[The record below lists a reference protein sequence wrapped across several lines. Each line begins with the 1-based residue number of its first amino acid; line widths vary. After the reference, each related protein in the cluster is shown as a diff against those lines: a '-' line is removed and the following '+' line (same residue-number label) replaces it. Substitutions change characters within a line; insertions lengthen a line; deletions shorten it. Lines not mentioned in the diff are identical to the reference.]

1 MVKTWESS
9 LITHLACTLA
19 TGWKPNLSLSGAVES
34 ASQNNVSFFP
44 SETAEGELEATD
56 GSLAKA
62 DASRTEGVAGVVW
75 RFGYRKILS
84 FQIFQHASDGSTAWQ
99 ILEPGQGGSEGEAVP
114 GLGTAI
120 AAVNGWCLRLDFKTL
135 LWML

>member
-1 MVKTWESS
+1 LKVHPKTMS
-9 LITHLACTLA
+9 LFSRAKQH
-19 TGWKPNLSLSGAVES
+19 
-34 ASQNNVSFFP
+34 
-44 SETAEGELEATD
+44 ETAEGELEATN